1 MSSQT
6 TNERVFITGASG
18 FVGGNVIQQLADTP
32 VVALAHGSRPD
43 LEARPNTQVVTGDV
57 TDAESLR
64 GAMDGCTLVIHL
76 VAIIE
81 ESEGATFDGVIR
93 QGTENV
99 LAEARRA
106 GIDRFIHMSAL
117 GAQDNPKYGYMQAK
131 WHSEQAVRQSGMRYT
146 IFRPSVIFGPGDGFI
161 NALAGVVKGFPVIPV
176 VGDGTSRF
184 QPVHVTEVARA
195 FSRAVDDPEATSD
208 SIYELGG
215 GRIYTYEEMIDVIAK
230 ALGKSKPKVHIPV
243 ALMKP
248 VVAMSQPLPEA
259 LRPPVTQEQLR
270 MLALDNTTDES
281 ATEMLIGTV
290 PTSLEDAIGYIR

>member
-248 VVAMSQPLPEA
+248 VVAMSQPLPQA